1 MPVSSAK
8 VTQVLYLLMT
18 SNISIDSNLTESPEI
33 ASLDLQKLKTWTKPT
48 LRVIEFKVTAGGS
61 GGTGDSYKPS

>member
-1 MPVSSAK
+1 
-8 VTQVLYLLMT
+8 MT

-61 GGTGDSYKPS
+61 GGAGDSYKTS

>member
-8 VTQVLYLLMT
+8 VTQDLYLPMT

-48 LRVIEFKVTAGGS
+48 FRVIEFKVTAGGV
-61 GGTGDSYKPS
+61 GGNGDSYKPS